1 MKQRLLPIMMAAVA
15 MLALGIS
22 ACSSDSDEESKDP
35 RLRILGKWKIN
46 YDSGRNTSSED
57 MYYIFTSDGKILFP
71 LDITNQTV
79 IEGTYQFVDGWTY
92 NEEKDEVTAVIIND
106 YHYNDRD
113 LGFSYRCYISKNN
126 MTWVGSQGVADTR
139 KIFERK

>member
-35 RLRILGKWKIN
+35 RLRILGNWKIN

-92 NEEKDEVTAVIIND
+92 NEEKDEGFVYYSFAVSFF
-106 YHYNDRD
+106 RTWR
-113 LGFSYRCYISKNN
+113 FSHHFQWKVKYK
-126 MTWVGSQGVADTR
+126 
-139 KIFERK
+139 K